1 MHKKSD
7 CTQESQIKTSKTDWG
22 HTAKWIDLEKL
33 QYRAHFASAW
43 PAPFSSSPSKID
55 FGQVERQTRAELH
68 W

>member
-7 CTQESQIKTSKTDWG
+7 YTQESQIKTSKSDWG

-33 QYRAHFASAW
+33 QYRAHSASAW
-43 PAPFSSSPSKID
+43 VAPFSSSPSKID
-55 FGQVERQTRAELH
+55 FGQVGRETRAELH